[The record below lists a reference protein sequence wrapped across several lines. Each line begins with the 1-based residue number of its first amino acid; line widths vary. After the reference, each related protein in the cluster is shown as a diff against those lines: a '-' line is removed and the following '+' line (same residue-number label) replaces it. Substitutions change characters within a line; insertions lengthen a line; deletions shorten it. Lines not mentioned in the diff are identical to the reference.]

1 MKILTTPNPFLRHVA
16 KPVATWDK
24 KIFAEIETMTKILK
38 NSKDP
43 EGVGLAATQVGLD
56 RRLFIIDN
64 GKTVEIFINPI
75 ITKSSKET
83 LIDKYKNPKKRFLE
97 GCLSVPK
104 LWGFVNRP
112 RQITLE
118 YQLPETLIKTSK
130 IFTDKEAASIQHEL
144 DHLNGI
150 LFTDHIIKQNGT
162 ILKETDNGLVPIKLI

>member
-1 MKILTTPNPFLRHVA
+1 MKILTTPNPFLRHIA
-16 KPVATWDK
+16 KPITTYDK
-24 KIFAEIETMTKILK
+24 KLVSEISSLIQILK
-38 NSKDP
+38 TAKDP

-64 GKTVEIFINPI
+64 GKNIEIFINPN
-75 ITKSSKET
+75 ITFASKET
-83 LIDKYKNPKKRFLE
+83 LIDKFKNPKKRFLE

-118 YQLPETLIKTSK
+118 YQLPETLAKTTRN
-130 IFTDKEAASIQHEL
+130 FTDKEAAYIQHEL

-150 LFTDHIIKQNGT
+150 LFTDRIIEQKGT
-162 ILKETDNGLVPIKLI
+162 IFKETKDGLVPIKLI